1 VIAARVAAS
10 AGAAGGTEG
19 TGAVLVVGARVV
31 GAALAV
37 VGVVG
42 RVVDVATGAEIVV
55 VVDDAEWSPEHPA
68 ASTATRPNTPVRQA
82 RARLR
87 DPRIVTFPLDS
98 WISTL
103 SALAQS

>member
-1 VIAARVAAS
+1 V
-10 AGAAGGTEG
+10 
-19 TGAVLVVGARVV
+19 VLVVGAPVV
-31 GAALAV
+31 ALAV
-37 VGVVG
+37 VGVVDG
-42 RVVDVATGAEIVV
+42 VVDVAAAVEIVV
-55 VVDDAEWSPEHPA
+55 VVNDAEWSPEHAA

-98 WISTL
+98 TISTL